1 MHGRQRNRAGRAG
14 ERKRDE
20 VRLVIVRV
28 NDVDRARTDDVD
40 ERPPDGRIERV
51 PLADLDVLDAQVG
64 RAGVDGEGGIA
75 LVAQVADRDRGA
87 RGIHARGARENRLLG
102 PAARAAHASQLEDAN
117 GISDFSHLSG
127 RQPPPT

>member
-1 MHGRQRNRAGRAG
+1 MNPAVHGRQRNRAGRAG

-64 RAGVDGEGGIA
+64 RAAVDGEDGIA
-75 LVAQVADRDRGA
+75 LVAQVADRG
-87 RGIHARGARENRLLG
+87 RGARENRLLG